1 MKTNKN
7 IKPTNKKEKSLCYK
21 AKISKA
27 KEQIKKERLEREK
40 YWINPNGNN
49 NKRCKKHWFINKNLL

>member
-1 MKTNKN
+1 MKSNKN

-40 YWINPNGNN
+40 Y
-49 NKRCKKHWFINKNLL
+49 